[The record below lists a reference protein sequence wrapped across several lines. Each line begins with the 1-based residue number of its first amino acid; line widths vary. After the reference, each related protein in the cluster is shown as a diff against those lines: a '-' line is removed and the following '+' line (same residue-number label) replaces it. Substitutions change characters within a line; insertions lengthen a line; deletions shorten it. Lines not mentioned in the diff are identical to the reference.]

1 VPDTDQARAEVGAG
15 GGRWRWLAGDRKR
28 GKEEIILM
36 LLCALTIVSILPFGI
51 YRLTQGSWLSAA
63 VDMALVLAML
73 AVIVH
78 VRRTG
83 RYKMASLGVTLFYS
97 AGMLAVVYLRGV
109 SLVYW
114 VYPTAIAAFFV
125 LRPSVALA
133 INSVALAVLAGM
145 LLAQLELVNLLTI
158 VVTTGLVNLFSYIF
172 AYRTGLQNKEL
183 HTAVELDFLTGVGNR
198 RALERKLADH
208 AQERRPQLEAS
219 LLLLDLDHFKQIN
232 DRYGHPAGDQVL
244 IRLCELMR
252 RHTRSSD
259 RLFRYGGEEF
269 AVIAS
274 GAGLS
279 AASRL
284 AEGLRAAVAGAALMD
299 GHPITVSIGVAFMDK
314 DAAPADW
321 LLQADK
327 MLYAAKQGGRNA
339 VCVAGPSEH
348 AEGA

>member
-1 VPDTDQARAEVGAG
+1 MTETKDA
-15 GGRWRWLAGDRKR
+15 GGRWCWLAGGRKR
-28 GKEEIILM
+28 GKEEVILM
-36 LLCALTIVSILPFGI
+36 LLCALTIVSILPFGV
-51 YRLTQGSWLSAA
+51 YRLTQGSWLAAA

-73 AVIVH
+73 TVIVH
-78 VRRTG
+78 VWRTG
-83 RYKMASLGVTLFYS
+83 RHKVASLGVTLFYS
-97 AGMLAVVYLRGV
+97 AGMLMVVHIHGV

-114 VYPTAIAAFFV
+114 VYPTSIAAFFV
-125 LRPSVALA
+125 LRPAVALA
-133 INSVALAVLAGM
+133 INSVSLAILVAI
-145 LLAQLELVNLLTI
+145 LLAQLAGINLLTI
-158 VVTTGLVNLFSYIF
+158 VVTAALVNLFSYIF

-198 RALERKLADH
+198 RALERKLAEH

-232 DRYGHPAGDQVL
+232 DHYGHPAGDQVL
-244 IRLCELMR
+244 VRLCELMR

-269 AVIAS
+269 AVLAS

-279 AASRL
+279 SAARL
-284 AEGLRAAVAGAALMD
+284 AEGLRAAVAAAPLLE

-314 DAAPADW
+314 GATPADW
-321 LLQADK
+321 LMQADK

-339 VCVAGPSEH
+339 VRVAEPSH
-348 AEGA
+348 DAEGA